1 MRARSIWSSSVHERT
16 KKRPRSWGHLLF
28 SGAGV
33 RYDIR
38 LVLFKKCV
46 ETFMS
51 KAGLLLSNNW
61 EFTFFNYSA
70 QQIEVIV
77 TYQKPIFEVK
87 CTDCGNATTVPFKPT
102 PGKPVYCRT
111 CFSKHMT
118 NRPESAGSNRE
129 SFAPKQA
136 WARRRDNGQAM
147 KDEEAISIFQRR

>member
-1 MRARSIWSSSVHERT
+1 MISALFYSKSVWKPLCQRLDIYLVII
-16 KKRPRSWGHLLF
+16 GNLLF
-28 SGAGV
+28 SITA
-33 RYDIR
+33 
-38 LVLFKKCV
+38 L
-46 ETFMS
+46 
-51 KAGLLLSNNW
+51 
-61 EFTFFNYSA
+61 

-77 TYQKPIFEVK
+77 TYQRPKFEGK
-87 CTDCGNATTVPFKPT
+87 CTDCGNATTLPFKPT

-136 WARRRDNGQAM
+136 WARRRDNGQAK

>member
-1 MRARSIWSSSVHERT
+1 MISALFYSKSVWKPLCQRLDIYLVII
-16 KKRPRSWGHLLF
+16 GNLLF
-28 SGAGV
+28 SITA
-33 RYDIR
+33 
-38 LVLFKKCV
+38 L
-46 ETFMS
+46 
-51 KAGLLLSNNW
+51 
-61 EFTFFNYSA
+61 

-77 TYQKPIFEVK
+77 TYQRPKFEGK
-87 CTDCGNATTVPFKPT
+87 CTDCGNATTLPFKPT

>member
-1 MRARSIWSSSVHERT
+1 MISALFYSKSVWKPLCQRLDIYLVII
-16 KKRPRSWGHLLF
+16 GNLLF
-28 SGAGV
+28 SITA
-33 RYDIR
+33 
-38 LVLFKKCV
+38 L
-46 ETFMS
+46 
-51 KAGLLLSNNW
+51 
-61 EFTFFNYSA
+61 

-77 TYQKPIFEVK
+77 TYQRPKFEGK
-87 CTDCGNATTVPFKPT
+87 CTDCGNATTLPFKPT

-118 NRPESAGSNRE
+118 NRSESAGSNRE

>member
-1 MRARSIWSSSVHERT
+1 MISALFYSKSVWKPLCQRLDIYLLII
-16 KKRPRSWGHLLF
+16 GNLLF
-28 SGAGV
+28 SITA
-33 RYDIR
+33 
-38 LVLFKKCV
+38 L
-46 ETFMS
+46 
-51 KAGLLLSNNW
+51 
-61 EFTFFNYSA
+61 

-77 TYQKPIFEVK
+77 TYQRPKFEGK
-87 CTDCGNATTVPFKPT
+87 CTDCGNATTLPFKPT

-147 KDEEAISIFQRR
+147 KDEESISIFQRR

>member
-1 MRARSIWSSSVHERT
+1 MISALFYSKSVWKPLCQRLDIYLLII
-16 KKRPRSWGHLLF
+16 GNLLF
-28 SGAGV
+28 SITA
-33 RYDIR
+33 
-38 LVLFKKCV
+38 L
-46 ETFMS
+46 
-51 KAGLLLSNNW
+51 
-61 EFTFFNYSA
+61 

-77 TYQKPIFEVK
+77 TYQRPKFEGK
-87 CTDCGNATTVPFKPT
+87 CTDCGNATTLPFKPT